1 MAARRR
7 ATPAAE
13 KPPAGSGY
21 TLEPHKTGGLAV
33 LKDGEQI
40 TRVDTREQG
49 EDYIARM
56 TNQKEA

>member
-1 MAARRR
+1 MPARK
-7 ATPAAE
+7 PA
-13 KPPAGSGY
+13 SSY
-21 TLEPHKTGGLAV
+21 TLEPHKYSGFAV

-56 TNQKEA
+56 TTDQKGA